1 MGSVRISDDS
11 DLSKVLPR
19 IMNGAMGGL
28 MPDPDEPS
36 SKPLDYERP
45 PAQSQG
51 NRRQFWTGLIAGSV
65 CSLIFWTTLVF
76 HGLGGRPFVALFVF
90 LAAKMLAGVLLS
102 ASARW
107 RSAGSGLFIS
117 LGVGAL
123 ISLGTCGLA
132 AALS

>member
-1 MGSVRISDDS
+1 MNVAKGGAMSDS
-11 DLSKVLPR
+11 DK
-19 IMNGAMGGL
+19 
-28 MPDPDEPS
+28 PS

-45 PAQSQG
+45 APQSQG

-65 CSLIFWTTLVF
+65 CSLIFWATLVF
-76 HGLGGRPFVALFVF
+76 HGLGHNPLVPLFVF
-90 LAAKMLAGVLLS
+90 LAAKMLAGVILS

-117 LGVGAL
+117 LGIGAL